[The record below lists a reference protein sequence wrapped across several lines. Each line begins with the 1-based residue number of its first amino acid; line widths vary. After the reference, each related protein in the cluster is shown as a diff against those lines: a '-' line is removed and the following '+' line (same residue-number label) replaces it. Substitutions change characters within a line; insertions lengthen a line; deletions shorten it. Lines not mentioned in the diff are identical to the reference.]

1 MEIEIKELSISKYLD
16 KYSLLEKSQNAFF
29 KIKFQLTDT
38 SGVLGR
44 GWQMCGSGRL
54 SKCIL

>member
-16 KYSLLEKSQNAFF
+16 KYSLLEESQNAIF

-38 SGVLGR
+38 SGVL
-44 GWQMCGSGRL
+44 
-54 SKCIL
+54 